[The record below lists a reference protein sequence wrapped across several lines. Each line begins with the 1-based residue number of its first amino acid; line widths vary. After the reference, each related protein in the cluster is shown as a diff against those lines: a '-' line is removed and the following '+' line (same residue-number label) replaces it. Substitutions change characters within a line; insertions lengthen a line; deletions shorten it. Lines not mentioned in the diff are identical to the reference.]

1 MSQIMNK
8 YICPI
13 CQCIFDDPAITIKCF
28 HLFCFKCIKSFIDN
42 KLKNNP
48 NLTKFE
54 CPICRQEFEKD
65 DYVLAY
71 DLKVEIENCKIKC
84 ECGIEI
90 PISSFDDHQKN
101 CILNNKKD
109 DGTII
114 GGYNCTLCTKTNMNR
129 EEYVK
134 HIENQHSEEEGVC
147 AICSVQP
154 WGDKNYKTYL
164 LGHVDLRHRKRD
176 ISLKDENKEE
186 MELIKR
192 VMELSL
198 KEK

>member
-1 MSQIMNK
+1 
-8 YICPI
+8 
-13 CQCIFDDPAITIKCF
+13 
-28 HLFCFKCIKSFIDN
+28 
-42 KLKNNP
+42 
-48 NLTKFE
+48 
-54 CPICRQEFEKD
+54 
-65 DYVLAY
+65 
-71 DLKVEIENCKIKC
+71 
-84 ECGIEI
+84 
-90 PISSFDDHQKN
+90 
-101 CILNNKKD
+101 
-109 DGTII
+109 
-114 GGYNCTLCTKTNMNR
+114 MNR

-134 HIENQHSEEEGVC
+134 HIESQHSEEEGVC

>member
-13 CQCIFDDPAITIKCF
+13 CQCIFEDPAITIKCF

-84 ECGIEI
+84 KCGIEI
-90 PISSFDDHQKN
+90 PISSFDDHQNN
-101 CILNNKKD
+101 CILNIKKD

-134 HIENQHSEEEGVC
+134 HIESQHSDEEGVC

-192 VMELSL
+192 IMELSL